1 MLQKTIEQIVHEI
14 VSGAGEL
21 DPVRRRMF
29 LIWLE
34 SHTSQVRCPGDDG
47 YDHCLAEKLSTWL
60 GSMCVAGVLWEY
72 RLLLGEIEWW
82 SGLEQAAIERMVG
95 VQV

>member
-1 MLQKTIEQIVHEI
+1 MQEFIEQIVKEI

-34 SHTSQVRCPGDDG
+34 SHTSHVCCTGDEG
-47 YDHCLAEKLSTWL
+47 YVDCLTEKLSTWL
-60 GSMCVAGVLWEY
+60 GEMTVAGILWEY
-72 RLLLGEIEWW
+72 RLVLGEIEWW
-82 SGLEQAAIERMVG
+82 STLEQAAIERMG
-95 VQV
+95 GGA

>member
-1 MLQKTIEQIVHEI
+1 MQEIIEQIVKEI

-34 SHTSQVRCPGDDG
+34 SHASQLRCTGDEG
-47 YDHCLAEKLSTWL
+47 YADCLAEKLSAWL
-60 GSMCVAGVLWEY
+60 SAMSVAGVLWEY
-72 RLLLGEIEWW
+72 RLVLGEIEWW
-82 SGLEQAAIERMVG
+82 SELEQAAIERMAG
-95 VQV
+95 VQA

>member
-1 MLQKTIEQIVHEI
+1 MQEFIEQIVKEI

-34 SHTSQVRCPGDDG
+34 SHASQVRCTGGEG
-47 YDHCLAEKLSTWL
+47 YVDCLTEKLTIWL
-60 GSMCVAGVLWEY
+60 GAMSVPGVLWEY
-72 RLLLGEIEWW
+72 RLVLGEIEWW
-82 SGLEQAAIERMVG
+82 SGLEQAAIERMG
-95 VQV
+95 EGA

>member
-1 MLQKTIEQIVHEI
+1 MQEFIEQIVKEI

-34 SHTSQVRCPGDDG
+34 SHTSQVRCAGDDG
-47 YDHCLAEKLSTWL
+47 HAGCLAVKLSTWL
-60 GSMCVAGVLWEY
+60 GAMSVAGVLWEY
-72 RLLLGEIEWW
+72 RLVLGEIEWW
-82 SGLEQAAIERMVG
+82 SELEQAAIERMEG
-95 VQV
+95 GQA

>member
-1 MLQKTIEQIVHEI
+1 MQEFIEQILKEI

-34 SHTSQVRCPGDDG
+34 SHTSQVHCAGDDG
-47 YDHCLAEKLSTWL
+47 YADCLAEKLTIWL
-60 GSMCVAGVLWEY
+60 GSMSVAGVLWEY
-72 RLLLGEIEWW
+72 RLVLGEIEWW
-82 SGLEQAAIERMVG
+82 SELEQATIERMGG
-95 VQV
+95 VQA

>member
-1 MLQKTIEQIVHEI
+1 MQEFIEQIVHEI

-34 SHTSQVRCPGDDG
+34 SHTSQVRCAGDDG
-47 YDHCLAEKLSTWL
+47 DVDCLAEKLAPWL
-60 GSMCVAGVLWEY
+60 GAMSVAGVLWEY
-72 RLLLGEIEWW
+72 RLVVGEIEWW
-82 SGLEQAAIERMVG
+82 SELEQAAIERMGG
-95 VQV
+95 VQA

>member
-1 MLQKTIEQIVHEI
+1 MQEFIEQIVKEV

-34 SHTSQVRCPGDDG
+34 SHTSQVRCTGDSEYAD
-47 YDHCLAEKLSTWL
+47 CLAEKLAPWL
-60 GSMCVAGVLWEY
+60 GAMSVAGVLWEY
-72 RLLLGEIEWW
+72 RLVLGEIEWW
-82 SGLEQAAIERMVG
+82 SELEQAAIERMG
-95 VQV
+95 GGA

>member
-1 MLQKTIEQIVHEI
+1 MQEMIEQIVHEI

-34 SHTSQVRCPGDDG
+34 SHTSQVRCTGDDDV
-47 YDHCLAEKLSTWL
+47 YVECLVKKLSPWL
-60 GSMCVAGVLWEY
+60 GAMSVAGILWEY
-72 RLLLGEIEWW
+72 RLVMGEIEWW
-82 SGLEQAAIERMVG
+82 SGLEKAAIERMGG
-95 VQV
+95 VQA

>member
-1 MLQKTIEQIVHEI
+1 MQEFIEQIVKEI

-29 LIWLE
+29 LIWLGD
-34 SHTSQVRCPGDDG
+34 HASQVRCTSDDDG
-47 YDHCLAEKLSTWL
+47 YADCLAEKLTSWL
-60 GSMCVAGVLWEY
+60 GAMSVAGMLWEY
-72 RLLLGEIEWW
+72 RLVVGEIEWW
-82 SGLEQAAIERMVG
+82 SGLEQAVIGRMGG

>member
-1 MLQKTIEQIVHEI
+1 MQEMIEQIVKEI

-34 SHTSQVRCPGDDG
+34 SHASQVRCAREES
-47 YDHCLAEKLSTWL
+47 YAKCLTEKLVAWL
-60 GSMCVAGVLWEY
+60 GVLNVAGCLFEY
-72 RLLLGEIEWW
+72 RLLMSEIEWW
-82 SGLEQAAIERMVG
+82 HNLERVALERIAG
-95 VQV
+95 AGA

>member
-1 MLQKTIEQIVHEI
+1 MQEFIEQIVMEI

-34 SHTSQVRCPGDDG
+34 SHTSQVGCRGDNG
-47 YDHCLAEKLSTWL
+47 YAGCLTEKLTVWL
-60 GSMCVAGVLWEY
+60 GAMSVAGILWEY
-72 RLLLGEIEWW
+72 RLVLGEIEWW
-82 SGLEQAAIERMVG
+82 SELEQAAIERMEG
-95 VQV
+95 GQA